1 MPPISNSQKLVYD
14 NSKLRKINVLEN
26 PYMSPSSGKCRAGGS
41 PPRTAMR
48 QTGPST
54 IKSLKNKDIE
64 NIHVMFGPALPVQFR
79 RPCLLSN
86 NCSLFLK
93 KKKKKSCPQTGY
105 GGGVRGWCF
114 THAHLDMVQLFPSCF
129 HFAPCFGIHK
139 FGRLIVSAVCR
150 PGAGHSFNS
159 ETATKQ
165 PYREIHSHCLK
176 GKHSHIFHCC
186 LILWPWHCT

>member
-93 KKKKKSCPQTGY
+93 KKKKKNPVLRQDMGEEL
-105 GGGVRGWCF
+105 GGDVLHMHIWIWSNYF
-114 THAHLDMVQLFPSCF
+114 PVVFILLHALAFINLGD
-129 HFAPCFGIHK
+129 
-139 FGRLIVSAVCR
+139 
-150 PGAGHSFNS
+150 
-159 ETATKQ
+159 
-165 PYREIHSHCLK
+165 
-176 GKHSHIFHCC
+176 
-186 LILWPWHCT
+186 